1 MAALTDAVKE
11 YIVQQLAM
19 YAQPQ
24 HVADLVE
31 QEFGVTIDRQQVFKY
46 KPGKSNLSKK
56 LKDLFDKTRA
66 DFLDQLVKIPI
77 ANKTYRLKMLQTAL
91 EKVMANPRLNTV
103 ELRYLLEQAAK
114 EEGGLFTNQRRIAGA
129 NGEPLFD
136 SKAFAN
142 DVLQELLREGGNMEE
157 SIQFVVDRY
166 QISRDDLVS
175 DANN

>member
-1 MAALTDAVKE
+1 
-11 YIVQQLAM
+11 M

-24 HVADLVE
+24 HVAELVE
-31 QEFGVTIDRQQVFKY
+31 QEFGIAVDRQQVFKY

-56 LKDLFDKTRA
+56 LRDLFDKTRA

-136 SKAFAN
+136 SKTIAN
-142 DVLQELLREGGNMEE
+142 VVLKDLLSEGMNSEE
-157 SIQFVVDRY
+157 AIQFVVGRY
-166 QISRDDLVS
+166 QVSAADLVS
-175 DANN
+175 EANN